1 MGMEQQVNRRRW
13 ERYPFDASV
22 RVVVD
27 HAKVNH
33 SAGTTIVDARGVH
46 FSEGGLCL
54 FAAANLPVGSHIKVE
69 FTNPHTDE
77 PVRLHGKSVTAASI
91 CTEWNFFPKSSKTAS
106 NWRA

>member
-1 MGMEQQVNRRRW
+1 MEQQVNRRRW

-27 HAKVNH
+27 QSKVNH
-33 SAGTTIVDARGVH
+33 SAETTIVDARGVH

-69 FTNPHTDE
+69 FKNPHTDE
-77 PVRLHGKSVTAASI
+77 PVRVRGKVRTAVSI
-91 CTEWNFFPKSSKTAS
+91 CTESNFFPTSSKTAS
-106 NWRA
+106 NWPA